1 MRLQRDLREFIE
13 LLNSGS
19 VEYAIVG
26 GWALAFH
33 GRPRYTQDID
43 ILIRTSPRNAMRLMI
58 AIDRFGFGS
67 LGLAANDFLT
77 AGQVIQLGQPPNRID
92 LLTSLT
98 GVSPEEV
105 WPSIEPGELDGVPVF
120 FLGRDALIKNKK
132 ATDRPRDRADV
143 EELGDTNC

>member
-13 LLNSGS
+13 LLNSER

-26 GWALAFH
+26 GWALGFH

-43 ILIRTSPRNAMRLMI
+43 ILIRATPANAARLEI
-58 AIDRFGFGS
+58 AIERFGFGS
-67 LGLAANDFLT
+67 LGLAAQDFLSS
-77 AGQVIQLGQPPNRID
+77 GQVIQLGHPPNRID

-98 GVSPEEV
+98 GVSGDEV
-105 WPSIEPGELDGVPVF
+105 WESLQSGELDGVPVHF
-120 FLGRDALIKNKK
+120 IGRGALIKNKR

-143 EELGDTNC
+143 EDLGEN